1 MLQFAVFKDSAPATQ
16 WLLSHARLLDRDD
29 LVVPGE
35 IEFKDGL
42 IMCNRRGVRPT
53 ALLLQYEV
61 GDSGQLSLQTCL
73 LPHRDKPYI
82 LSVELAR
89 HRIAIFLAQ
98 AEVWQ
103 MHLSQEHPAMAM
115 VQSARQIFTRAMVTP
130 DPSDADAYGLKA
142 LQLALKA
149 SELLALAHAEVLIHR
164 RYKDRPASRATF
176 GTAVWPQQAGP
187 VLQGFVK
194 DKLNFELIRIPMEW
208 GVVCPR
214 EGVYEWEKFD
224 HWVEWAIESKCM
236 VIAGP
241 LINFNPGRMPV
252 WMDSHKHDFGEICDR
267 AYDYVQNVVQ
277 RYGDN
282 IGMYSVLVGVQT
294 NLDYQL
300 NLKQMIDLVRTLALV
315 VRQGQ
320 RSRRVMVELNHLW
333 GEYLATKRDSV
344 PPISFIEQ
352 LLQEGIRLDAVG
364 LQILFGDARHA
375 MPTRDLMELSRLVD
389 RFLHLEPKLVISS
402 LGVPDSLVDS
412 DTGWWHSPWSPERQ
426 ARWVSQALML
436 LLSKPFVEA
445 AICSDLYDHE
455 RTVPSGSGLLSLDGK
470 PKPALK
476 SWIALKKYLSKPLGQ
491 RRKHTTGAEHE

>member
-1 MLQFAVFKDSAPATQ
+1 MLEFAVFKDSAPATE
-16 WLLSHARLLDRDD
+16 WSLNHARLLDRDD

-42 IMCNRRGVRPT
+42 IRCNRRGVRPT
-53 ALLLQYEV
+53 ALLLQYNAGE
-61 GDSGQLSLQTCL
+61 SGRLSLQTCL
-73 LPHRDKPYI
+73 LPHREKPYI

-130 DPSDADAYGLKA
+130 DPAEADAHGHKA
-142 LQLALKA
+142 LELALKA
-149 SELLALAHAEVLIHR
+149 SEHLALAHAEVLIHR
-164 RYKDRPASRATF
+164 RYKERPASRATF

-187 VLQGFVK
+187 VLQGFLK

-214 EGVYEWEKFD
+214 EGVYDWAKFD
-224 HWVEWAIESKCM
+224 RWVEWAIESKCM

-241 LINFNPGRMPV
+241 LVNFNPGRMPV
-252 WMDSHKHDFGEICDR
+252 WMEPKKRDFGEICDR

-282 IGMYSVLVGVQT
+282 IGMYSILSGVQS
-294 NLDYQL
+294 NLDYQFS
-300 NLKQMIDLVRTLALV
+300 LKEMIDLVRTLALV
-315 VRQGQ
+315 VRQGR

-333 GEYLATKRDSV
+333 GEYLSTERDSV
-344 PPISFIEQ
+344 APISFIEQ

-364 LQILFGDARHA
+364 LQVLFGDAHNA
-375 MPTRDLMELSRLVD
+375 MPSRDLMELSKLVD
-389 RFLHLEPKLVISS
+389 RFLHLEPKIVISS
-402 LGVPDSLVDS
+402 LGVPDSVIDN
-412 DTGWWHSPWSPERQ
+412 TAGWWHTPWSSERQ

-445 AICSDLYDHE
+445 AICSDLYDNQM
-455 RTVPSGSGLLSLDGK
+455 TVPSGAGLLSLDGK

-476 SWIALKKYLSKPLGQ
+476 SWVALKKYLSRPLGQ
-491 RRKHTTGAEHE
+491 RRRNEDAAVNE